1 MMAALCQYKHWRSLV
16 RADAPTSFSAVRLAF
31 RRHSRYNAPDDICR
45 KVEKTVRR
53 LFALLMTLFLCFSA
67 AFGEAPAWSKEDMD
81 AYTVARFRERRIVGG
96 AVIIARD
103 GEILYAYD
111 YGWKNAAKTQLVTL
125 DTCFHA
131 ASVTKM
137 VSAIG
142 LMQLIEKENIPL
154 DTPVMDVVGFPVA
167 NPAFPDETVT
177 IRQVLSHTSGLCSTD
192 DLTPNWEKLRV
203 KDGVFSATN
212 APGTAYEYSNL
223 NGGLIGAM
231 IEALSGQSVNTYM
244 RENVFEPLGINAAYH
259 PALLPDQSDIAPKLK
274 KNGSTFR
281 TAKNEL
287 ATFRDYNDTC
297 DPRRNTD
304 NTSGHLYTSVNGLIR
319 VAMMLENGGEIDG
332 VRILRPETI
341 QLMMSDQRMI
351 PGSSV
356 AAESRYGLCLARVDD
371 LPGGAW
377 YGHQGRWQGL
387 TSNAYFQPDT
397 GLSIVIIASGY
408 SAQTVD
414 EVVTIARDFMEKA
427 QELIE

>member
-1 MMAALCQYKHWRSLV
+1 M
-16 RADAPTSFSAVRLAF
+16 P
-31 RRHSRYNAPDDICR
+31 
-45 KVEKTVRR
+45 
-53 LFALLMTLFLCFSA
+53 LFLCFSA
-67 AFGEAPAWSKEDMD
+67 ALGEAPAWSKEDMD

-96 AVIIARD
+96 AVIIAKD

-154 DTPVMDVVGFPVA
+154 DTPVADVVGFPVA

-177 IRQVLSHTSGLCSTD
+177 IRQVLSHTSGLCPTD

-212 APGTAYEYSNL
+212 APGTVYEYSNL

-319 VAMMLENGGEIDG
+319 VAMMLENGGELDG

>member
-1 MMAALCQYKHWRSLV
+1 M
-16 RADAPTSFSAVRLAF
+16 
-31 RRHSRYNAPDDICR
+31 
-45 KVEKTVRR
+45 RR
-53 LFALLMTLFLCFSA
+53 LLALLMALFCLSA
-67 AFGEAPAWSKEDMD
+67 CAEEASPAAEMD
-81 AYTVARFRERRIVGG
+81 AYTARRFQARDVVGG

-103 GEILYAYD
+103 GEILYSYD
-111 YGWKNAAKTQLVTL
+111 YGYKNASRTWPVTL

-142 LMQLIEKENIPL
+142 LMQLLEEKDIPL
-154 DTPVMDVVGFPVA
+154 DTPVKDIVGFPVV
-167 NPAFPDETVT
+167 NPAFPEADVT
-177 IRQVLSHTSGLCSTD
+177 IRQVLSHTSSIKETQY
-192 DLTPNWEKLRV
+192 LTPNWEMLRV
-203 KDGVFSATN
+203 ENSYFSMKK
-212 APGTAYEYSNL
+212 APCTAYEYSNL

-319 VAMMLENGGEIDG
+319 VAMMLENGGELDG
-332 VRILRPETI
+332 VRILQLETI

>member
-1 MMAALCQYKHWRSLV
+1 MQLCNI
-16 RADAPTSFSAVRLAF
+16 SAVILAF
-31 RRHSRYNAPDDICR
+31 RWRSRYNAVDDICR
-45 KVEKTVRR
+45 KVDEPVRR
-53 LFALLMTLFLCFSA
+53 FFVLLMTLLLCLSA
-67 AFGEAPAWSKEDMD
+67 ACGEEVPSTEEMD
-81 AYTVARFRERRIVGG
+81 AYTVARFRARKIVGG

-125 DTCFHA
+125 DSCFHV

-154 DTPVMDVVGFPVA
+154 DTPVADIVGFPVV
-167 NPAFPDETVT
+167 NPAFPNEPVT

-203 KDGVFSATN
+203 KDGVFSAVN

-274 KNGSTFR
+274 KNGKTFR

-319 VAMMLENGGEIDG
+319 IAMMLENGGELDG
-332 VRILRPETI
+332 VRILQPETI
-341 QLMMSDQRMI
+341 QLMMSDQRTI

-356 AAESRYGLCLARVDD
+356 AAESRYGLCIAHVDN
-371 LPGGAW
+371 LPGGTW

-397 GLSIVIIASGY
+397 GLSIVIIANGY

-414 EVVTIARDFMEKA
+414 EVVTLARDFMEKA

>member
-1 MMAALCQYKHWRSLV
+1 MRRLSSLLLMILCVSAAL
-16 RADAPTSFSAVRLAF
+16 
-31 RRHSRYNAPDDICR
+31 
-45 KVEKTVRR
+45 
-53 LFALLMTLFLCFSA
+53 
-67 AFGEAPAWSKEDMD
+67 GEAPSWSKEDMD
-81 AYTVARFRERRIVGG
+81 AWTVARFRARKIVGG

-103 GEILYAYD
+103 GEILYTYD
-111 YGWKNAAKTQLVTL
+111 YGWKNAEKTQLVTL
-125 DTCFHA
+125 DTCYHA

-142 LMQLIEKENIPL
+142 LMQLLDAQGISL
-154 DTPVMDVVGFPVA
+154 DTPVTDVVGFPVV
-167 NPAFPDETVT
+167 NPAFPEEPIT
-177 IRQVLSHTSGLCSTD
+177 IRQVLSHTSGISATD
-192 DLTPNWEKLRV
+192 DLTPNWEKIRTKNSV
-203 KDGVFSATN
+203 YSSVN

-223 NGGLIGAM
+223 NGGLIGSM

-244 RENVFEPLGINAAYH
+244 RENVFGPLGINAAYH

-274 KNGSTFR
+274 KGGSTFR
-281 TAKNEL
+281 TVKKEL

-319 VAMMLENGGEIDG
+319 IAMMLENGGELDG
-332 VRILRPETI
+332 VRILQPETI
-341 QLMMSDQRMI
+341 QLMMSDQRTI

-356 AAESRYGLCLARVDD
+356 SAESRYGLCIARVDH

-387 TSNAYFQPDT
+387 SSNAYFQPDT
-397 GLSIVIIASGY
+397 GLSIVIIANGY

-414 EVVTIARDFMEKA
+414 EVVTLARDFMEKA
-427 QELIE
+427 QEMIE